1 MAISCDPSDVANA
14 ARCFDCYIPL
24 GLQPRVQAYLL
35 ALIANNKAGTSL
47 DPQTLISQL
56 GAWGVVSGMEQPIQ
70 AYLLC
75 KAVDAG
81 AFSGGGIAQV
91 DPFRI
96 FGVSGAATAS
106 WPAPP
111 AGVTAT
117 QLWVSSDN
125 VTYSLQTTVPAPGVG
140 ALFAPVDGRT
150 IYAKARYTDG
160 TNFGAYSTVQTDW
173 TSRVLRNG
181 GAQPGSKSRDSV
193 IGYLQGLLADGIIN
207 EIAYLVGYP
216 PDSIIAATTPLIVLA
231 GNDPATNHGFV
242 IGDLSVNGLVN
253 NGGKYLDTGFT
264 PAMHSAAFSNTN
276 VGIHNYTPSVLDG
289 NVDMGV
295 QSGIS
300 DNACFIQV
308 LPGDGNVYA
317 GLPLG
322 AGNAGV
328 MINTFG
334 APKTGMYLI
343 CRTSNVSVVMYV
355 YNSSPIRDCVAVS
368 GAAANLTNPA
378 SVIPYF
384 LFAENVNGVPS
395 AQSFHPQ
402 SLHAFT
408 SGLTDQ
414 ATARLFAHRTQS
426 YRVALGGGFI

>member
-1 MAISCDPSDVANA
+1 MAIDCDPSALANA
-14 ARCFDCYIPL
+14 ARCFDRCIPV
-24 GLQPRVQAYLL
+24 GLQPRIQTMLL
-35 ALIANNKAGTSL
+35 ARIANLGLT
-47 DPQTLISQL
+47 PQQLIS
-56 GAWGVVSGMEQPIQ
+56 AVSTDGWCCTSGFEQEIQ
-70 AYLLC
+70 NYALC

-81 AFSGGGIAQV
+81 AFGGGGTIPGVTQ
-91 DPFRI
+91 FRI
-96 FGVSGAATAS
+96 LGANGTATAT

-111 AGVTAT
+111 SGAT
-117 QLWVSSDN
+117 LTQVWVSHDN
-125 VTYSLQTTVPAPGVG
+125 TAYILQDTVAAPGTSSTFFP
-140 ALFAPVDGRT
+140 ADGRT
-150 IYAKARYTDG
+150 IYAKVRYGDG
-160 TNFGAYSTVQTDW
+160 TNFGAFSTVQTDW
-173 TSRVLRNG
+173 TSRVLNNG
-181 GAQPGSKSRDSV
+181 GAQPGSNSRDSV
-193 IGYLQGLLADGIIN
+193 MGYLQGLQTDGLIN
-207 EIAYLVGYP
+207 EVAYLVGYP

-289 NVDMGV
+289 NVDIGV
-295 QSGIS
+295 QSGVS

-343 CRTSNVSVVMYV
+343 CRTSNVLVQMYV
-355 YNSSPIRDCVAVS
+355 HNTGRDCVAVS

-408 SGLTDQ
+408 SGLTNQ
-414 ATARLFAHRTQS
+414 ATARLFAHRTQT
-426 YRVALGGGFI
+426 YRFNLGGGFI